1 MNKFKLKECTSLNSR
16 QRKDHVLLPAGL
28 HLFNISKK
36 KLHTSSAKSSDTS
49 TSNKISKDLII
60 PLDGNDPLLLSFGKL
75 ARFADGS
82 CVASIGGTSVLVTA
96 VSKKV
101 NVNNDGDNIKLV
113 APASFVPLT
122 VDYRQK
128 AAAAGRIP
136 TNHLRRELGPTDN
149 EILIGRVIDRSIRPQ
164 FPKGYG
170 AETQIVCNL
179 LSTDGIHDPS
189 VVALNGASAAL
200 SMSDIPWNGPIG
212 AARVGYID
220 STFILNP
227 TRKQSKKLLT
237 RSKNALNLLLAG
249 TKDGMVV
256 MLEADSANLD
266 PKLVLDGIEFGLNST
281 SKIADNI
288 HTEAVSS
295 AITKRLNPYNF
306 HKQDDS
312 NKDKDL
318 QSPQC
323 QAFSIIEMMCE
334 QKLRMI
340 YANKSHDKTS
350 RDLEA
355 FAVRDKA
362 IAELRAKQDI
372 TVDPSFYY
380 DAFTLL
386 SRKIIASLALDESLR
401 VDGRAIEEIRP
412 ITCQVDTHPPL
423 HGSALFQRGQTQ
435 VFCTV
440 ALDSLESTA
449 LKVDPVSALMGGTK
463 EKNFF
468 LHYEFP
474 PYATNEIGRS
484 GAAAGR
490 RELGHGALAEKALK
504 EVVPKDHPFTI
515 RLTSEVLESNGS
527 SSMAS
532 ICGGSLALLDAG
544 VPLISPAAGV
554 AMGLVSRELSN
565 SDENSH
571 TSAENSFNRE
581 YVVLTDILG
590 MEDYLGD
597 MDFKVAG
604 TRSGITALQAD
615 IKLPGIPFDV
625 VQTAMTKGHSAIS
638 NILDIMENS
647 REVKNEPRAN
657 KVNWPVKE
665 KIDVPAHKRG
675 RFLGPGGMN
684 LKKILAETG
693 VQINPESGTEASTTW
708 TLFAPNSEAMSEAN
722 EIIESILEEEKVPD
736 LEFGSIYPSII
747 REIKERGVMVEIHPA
762 MPLVFVTNSQ
772 LDAKKV
778 SKVILYRYLFTF
790 YTR

>member
-1 MNKFKLKECTSLNSR
+1 MWRSVATKSINCSLNKFKLKKCTSLTSR
-16 QRKDHVLLPAGL
+16 QRKDHVSLPAAV

-36 KLHTSSAKSSDTS
+36 KPHTSSAKSSDTS

-350 RDLEA
+350 RDIEA

-401 VDGRAIEEIRP
+401 VDGRTIEEIRP

-554 AMGLVSRELSN
+554 AMGLVSREMSN

-647 REVKNEPRAN
+647 REDKNEPRAN

-778 SKVILYRYLFTF
+778 S
-790 YTR
+790 

>member
-1 MNKFKLKECTSLNSR
+1 
-16 QRKDHVLLPAGL
+16 
-28 HLFNISKK
+28 
-36 KLHTSSAKSSDTS
+36 
-49 TSNKISKDLII
+49 
-60 PLDGNDPLLLSFGKL
+60 
-75 ARFADGS
+75 
-82 CVASIGGTSVLVTA
+82 
-96 VSKKV
+96 
-101 NVNNDGDNIKLV
+101 
-113 APASFVPLT
+113 
-122 VDYRQK
+122 
-128 AAAAGRIP
+128 
-136 TNHLRRELGPTDN
+136 
-149 EILIGRVIDRSIRPQ
+149 
-164 FPKGYG
+164 
-170 AETQIVCNL
+170 
-179 LSTDGIHDPS
+179 
-189 VVALNGASAAL
+189 
-200 SMSDIPWNGPIG
+200 
-212 AARVGYID
+212 
-220 STFILNP
+220 
-227 TRKQSKKLLT
+227 
-237 RSKNALNLLLAG
+237 
-249 TKDGMVV
+249 
-256 MLEADSANLD
+256 
-266 PKLVLDGIEFGLNST
+266 
-281 SKIADNI
+281 
-288 HTEAVSS
+288 
-295 AITKRLNPYNF
+295 
-306 HKQDDS
+306 
-312 NKDKDL
+312 
-318 QSPQC
+318 
-323 QAFSIIEMMCE
+323 MMCE

-350 RDLEA
+350 RDSEA

-554 AMGLVSRELSN
+554 AMGLVSREKSN
-565 SDENSH
+565 SDANTH

-615 IKLPGIPFDV
+615 IKLPGIPFEV

-647 REVKNEPRAN
+647 REDKNEPRTN

-708 TLFAPNSEAMSEAN
+708 TLFAPNSEAMSEAK

-747 REIKERGVMVEIHPA
+747 REIKERGVLVEIHPA

-778 SKVILYRYLFTF
+778 I
-790 YTR
+790 

>member
-1 MNKFKLKECTSLNSR
+1 MWRSVATKAINLSLNKFKLKECTTLNSR
-16 QRKDHVLLPAGL
+16 QQKDHVLLPAAVY
-28 HLFNISKK
+28 LFNISKK
-36 KLHTSSAKSSDTS
+36 KLHTSSVKCSDTS

-60 PLDGNDPLLLSFGKL
+60 PLDGHDPLVLSFGKL

-96 VSKKV
+96 VSKKI

-237 RSKNALNLLLAG
+237 RSQNALNLLLAG

-281 SKIADNI
+281 SKIAENI

-295 AITKRLNPYNF
+295 TITKRLNPYNF
-306 HKQDDS
+306 DKQDDS
-312 NKDKDL
+312 NKDKNL

-334 QKLRMI
+334 QKLRMT

-350 RDLEA
+350 RDSEA

-554 AMGLVSRELSN
+554 AMGLVSREKSN
-565 SDENSH
+565 CDENRH

-604 TRSGITALQAD
+604 TRTGITALQAD

-638 NILDIMENS
+638 TILDIMENS
-647 REVKNEPRAN
+647 REDKNEPRAN

-675 RFLGPGGMN
+675 RFLGPGGIN

-708 TLFAPNSEAMSEAN
+708 TLFAPNSEAMSEAK

-747 REIKERGVMVEIHPA
+747 REIKERGVMVEIHPG

-778 SKVILYRYLFTF
+778 S
-790 YTR
+790 